1 MPLYY
6 PFLQVIG
13 NDMTIGDDKDMLQ
26 TLALR

>member
-13 NDMTIGDDKDMLQ
+13 NDMSIGDDKDVQ
-26 TLALR
+26 RLALR